1 MARAGAFSLLLF
13 MMAIAPV
20 QAFVYPLERSI
31 STSDTTEEFLLI
43 NLGLAENE
51 VLLGPYDEV
60 RLQFSL
66 PLHWEVQSGAALEL
80 EISSYFSSLIPNE
93 NATLPSDI
101 IIGEISVWLNGKK
114 AGSIQLTESGNS
126 NHTLKID
133 ETHFNRSERSGLNEL
148 VIRWDAIAACQS
160 GIGSSLSLLPD
171 SKIILPHTVAP
182 IAPDLTI
189 FPVPFY
195 SRNSLF
201 QAGVRLVVPDQP
213 SVEELQAALVIAA
226 GLGNL
231 SGGDLDVFLNRSGEL
246 TDLMKKEDHL
256 IFIGTIDQLSRV
268 NDVQFTK
275 IVPGELRN
283 VEALPQEGVI
293 LELVSPWQSARML
306 VVVSGQ
312 TGSAVIQAGL
322 ALGSGK
328 FITTARDDLARI
340 SGLSIPA
347 PQTESAADITF
358 AELEQATIKITE
370 IGTHELVVPFK
381 IAANKTLSPEAHLDL
396 YLNHSK
402 TIDYPQSGLWVKLNG
417 IPIGSVRFS
426 DLSSEINLTRFIIP
440 PSAIQ
445 PLNNQIEIQ
454 INLVSSNACPQPGL
468 DDHWI
473 TIFSDSVLHL
483 PVVDTSSKL
492 VAPLGIGDFPLP
504 FIYAQGLQDV
514 AFIVQEDLP
523 ETWVA
528 AARLAFELGHQS
540 DSDVFQPDVIYA
552 NALEGVAIKDR
563 QLILIGDASII
574 PFATGLNEFLP
585 APFSQGGI
593 LEENIATS
601 INYADI
607 QGKSTGYIELIN
619 FSTNPMR
626 EALFVLGN
634 DEEGISLAVDALLDE
649 AIKAGLARSNFMLV
663 QTGKVV
669 SDNISIQPAQDATV
683 EPPPIT
689 RQDAS
694 SLRQWMMIGL
704 GITILAVVGLLAFSM
719 LSAKGR
725 SKAATLAAEQKR
737 REWEKRK
744 RN

>member
-1 MARAGAFSLLLF
+1 MKIWMARAGAFSLLLF
-13 MMAIAPV
+13 MIAIAPV
-20 QAFVYPLERSI
+20 QATAYPLERFI

-43 NLGLAENE
+43 DLGLAENE

-60 RLQFSL
+60 GLQFSL
-66 PLHWEVQSGAALEL
+66 PLHWEVEPGAVLEL

-93 NATLPSDI
+93 NATLPGDI

-126 NHTLKID
+126 SHTLKID
-133 ETHFNRSERSGLNEL
+133 ETYFNRSERSGLNEL
-148 VIRWDAIAACQS
+148 VIRWDAIAACQF

-171 SKIILPHTVAP
+171 SKIILPHAVASA
-182 IAPDLTI
+182 APDLTI
-189 FPVPFY
+189 FPTPFY
-195 SRNSLF
+195 SKNSLF
-201 QAGVRLVVPDQP
+201 QAGMRLVVPDQP
-213 SVEELQAALVIAA
+213 SAEELQAALAIAA

-231 SGGDLDVFLNRSGEL
+231 SGGDLEVTFSRSGEM
-246 TDLMKKEDHL
+246 TDQMKNEENL

-268 NDVQFTK
+268 DDAQFAQ

-312 TGSAVIQAGL
+312 TGSAVMQAGL

-340 SGLSIPA
+340 NGLSIPSL
-347 PQTESAADITF
+347 QTESAVDITF

-370 IGTHELVVPFK
+370 IGTHELVIPFK

-426 DLSSEINLTRFIIP
+426 DLSAEINLTRFIIP

-445 PLNNQIEIQ
+445 PFNNQIEIQ
-454 INLVSSNACPQPGL
+454 INLVSSSACPQPGL

-483 PVVDTSSKL
+483 PAVDTSSKL

-504 FIYAQGLQDV
+504 FIYAEDLQDV
-514 AFIVQEDLP
+514 AFIVQEDLA

-528 AARLAFELGHQS
+528 AASLAFELGHQS
-540 DSDVFQPDVIYA
+540 GSDFFQPEVIFA
-552 NALEGVAIKDR
+552 NALDDVAIKDR

-574 PFATGLNEFLP
+574 PFETGLNEFLP
-585 APFSQGGI
+585 VPFKQGGI
-593 LEENIATS
+593 LQENIATS

-607 QGKSTGYIELIN
+607 QNKSTGFIELVN
-619 FSTNPMR
+619 FSTRPMR

-634 DEEGISLAVDALLDE
+634 NEEGIILAVDALLDE
-649 AIKAGLARSNFMLV
+649 TVRDGLANSNFVLI
-663 QTGKVV
+663 QAGKVV
-669 SDNISIQPAQDATV
+669 SDTIHAQPAQDATV
-683 EPPPIT
+683 EPSPIT
-689 RQDAS
+689 RRDAS
-694 SLRQWMMIGL
+694 SLRQWMVIGL
-704 GITILAVVGLLAFSM
+704 GITILAVVCLFVFSTV
-719 LSAKGR
+719 SAK
-725 SKAATLAAEQKR
+725 R
-737 REWEKRK
+737 RR
-744 RN
+744 